1 MSDAPSLLPRA
12 HAAGL
17 GRRRFLTLVAGGAGL
32 SGCARTSSRSRGTST
47 AVGGSSG
54 GADSTGSGEASAYRL
69 EEGKTID
76 RGFVVD
82 NVLHATEEG
91 LHFSLHVPDAYDG
104 SKPYALYVA
113 LPGWEGLWF
122 QGVGAHLQEDFPFV
136 ANDYVA
142 DMIVASPQLEDWGE
156 TSDRQTIALTQW
168 LLSTYNVAAD
178 RMVLSG
184 CSGGG
189 ETASLV
195 MGTRPELFAAV
206 LHCISQWDGDIEPL
220 IAARVPVYMATGEN
234 DDYYGPSSVRE
245 TYEKL
250 RSGYMAQGLGEEEVS
265 RLVTLDVKP
274 ASYFGETGRKNGQHM
289 TGGVLF
295 PHDEEIM
302 GWLFN
307 HAR

>member
-1 MSDAPSLLPRA
+1 M
-12 HAAGL
+12 
-17 GRRRFLTLVAGGAGL
+17 
-32 SGCARTSSRSRGTST
+32 
-47 AVGGSSG
+47 
-54 GADSTGSGEASAYRL
+54 
-69 EEGKTID
+69 
-76 RGFVVD
+76 VD
-82 NVLHATEEG
+82 NVLHATEGG

-136 ANDYVA
+136 ANDNVA

-156 TSDRQTIALTQW
+156 TSARQTIALTQW

-245 TYEKL
+245 TYGAKRIHGSGARRGGGLPTRHVGREACIIL
-250 RSGYMAQGLGEEEVS
+250 WRDGAEERSAHDRRGPL
-265 RLVTLDVKP
+265 P
-274 ASYFGETGRKNGQHM
+274 AR
-289 TGGVLF
+289 
-295 PHDEEIM
+295 
-302 GWLFN
+302 
-307 HAR
+307 

>member
-1 MSDAPSLLPRA
+1 M
-12 HAAGL
+12 
-17 GRRRFLTLVAGGAGL
+17 AGGAGL

-82 NVLHATEEG
+82 NVLHATEGG

-136 ANDYVA
+136 ANGYVA

-195 MGTRPELFAAV
+195 MGTRPELFATV

-250 RSGYMAQGLGEEEVS
+250 RSGYMAQGGLF
-265 RLVTLDVKP
+265 T
-274 ASYFGETGRKNGQHM
+274 ASAKGALNCADTG
-289 TGGVLF
+289 V
-295 PHDEEIM
+295 D
-302 GWLFN
+302 
-307 HAR
+307 